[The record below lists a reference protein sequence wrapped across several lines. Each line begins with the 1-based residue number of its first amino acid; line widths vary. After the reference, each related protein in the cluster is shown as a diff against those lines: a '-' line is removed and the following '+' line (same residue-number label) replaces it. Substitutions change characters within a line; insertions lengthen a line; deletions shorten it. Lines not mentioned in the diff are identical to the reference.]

1 MTTSS
6 SSTDAAPRAWYAL
19 WTASHCERAVHEQ
32 LAVRGFE
39 VFLPEQRVWSTR
51 RGVRRLVPTP
61 LFPGYLFLRDV
72 MSKERYIA
80 VRQARGLVA
89 GLTRGSGRAE
99 LARAALECVAYQT
112 ADLIDAMAAD
122 GAPCQALKVDG
133 GMVANDWLM
142 QFLADIQNAA
152 VDRPAILE
160 TTAFGAAFL
169 AGVKAGVYGSL
180 DDVARLRRTQRRF
193 SPEMAP
199 GDRAALRSGW
209 RKALERALL

>member
-89 GLTRGSGRAE
+89 VLGERWDRLAEIPGSE
-99 LARAALECVAYQT
+99 
-112 ADLIDAMAAD
+112 IDALQRVHAAQL
-122 GAPCQALKVDG
+122 PV
-133 GMVANDWLM
+133 MPHP
-142 QFLADIQNAA
+142 FLREGQRVRITSG
-152 VDRPAILE
+152 P
-160 TTAFGAAFL
+160 L
-169 AGVKAGVYGSL
+169 AGVTGTLLKADAGRGMLVISITL
-180 DDVARLRRTQRRF
+180 LQRSVAVQVDCTSVEAA
-193 SPEMAP
+193 SPAEAVA
-199 GDRAALRSGW
+199 GAR
-209 RKALERALL
+209 